1 MAVVV
6 NKQQGESK
14 NELINR
20 FRKLFSEEGIMDIIR
35 KKVRYIKPAR
45 RRYERKKEISH
56 RVRLEKHQR
65 NR

>member
-20 FRKLFSEEGIMDIIR
+20 FRKLFSEEGIMDVIR
-35 KKVRYIKPAR
+35 RKVRYIKPSR
-45 RRYERKKEISH
+45 RRYERKKEINH
-56 RVRLEKHQR
+56 RVWLEKRQR
-65 NR
+65 SR

>member
-6 NKQQGESK
+6 KRKQGESK

-35 KKVRYIKPAR
+35 KKVRYVKPAR
-45 RRYERKKEISH
+45 RRYERKKEINH
-56 RVRLEKHQR
+56 RVWLEKRQR
-65 NR
+65 AK